1 MILPRLIVNFPFIS
15 SNIPASPAHA
25 VYISQLMRYYKR
37 ACVQYSNSLD
47 RTQLLT
53 QMLLKQGYVAPKYL
67 LAYSDVRYVLCC
79 VYVLFLFSL
88 FVCLHLVSC
97 AWWCPTH
104 IFFFYF
110 VLFGFVLCLVHPMFQ
125 VSLRCPFLIAPSVSL
140 EFINGINTFDGE
152 RMFKKIEKSVMISIQ
167 DDFCSMTL
175 L

>member
-47 RTQLLT
+47 RTQRLT

-104 IFFFYF
+104 ICFSILFCLVSSC
-110 VLFGFVLCLVHPMFQ
+110 VLCTLCFQSMFPVYVSSLSALSILDCPFGF
-125 VSLRCPFLIAPSVSL
+125 SSVY
-140 EFINGINTFDGE
+140 
-152 RMFKKIEKSVMISIQ
+152 
-167 DDFCSMTL
+167 
-175 L
+175 